1 VVLVVL
7 DNLKVITQEEAMGA
21 IDKYE
26 NLSIHGWA
34 CTTAFVH
41 VEVSLTIDNVFV
53 VKVPANVYRA
63 DLKENKIG
71 GGDYAFEIDIPQ
83 QFQDGDQHTIA
94 IKIHT
99 KDSDLDGFRKE
110 MKIPGKSKGKETM
123 KALGSIDRFGGNKIS
138 GWVGSKNE
146 AVFPYITANGKPCQ
160 IEVHNIERKD
170 VAADLGIPS
179 DVGFVA
185 TLPSTEFSNIEFK
198 LSAISMKGIEDVSTK
213 VISGGCLVPDS
224 IDSIFKA
231 VEISK
236 KKGSVGIVVWEG
248 THNPIGRAQVL
259 YNIIKDKRPSLIITF
274 NIGFSEGA
282 VWEPLVNSD
291 CKVLILPWKER
302 ELYASVLEDVGLSF
316 DLVWI
321 CKPRYPA
328 FVLAKAISHSKTKY
342 ILDLDDNELEMSSSK
357 ASQNKPYGLLSAK
370 MAQGF
375 IEKMPVRSVASKT
388 LLDDFGGTLVRHARK
403 INPVKRA
410 RETDLSK
417 EVRVGFIGT
426 IRPHKGV
433 VEAAKAIKSLNAR
446 NGYNIKFVVGGIYD
460 PASIKSELIQL
471 GCEVH
476 GKIDS
481 ARLNGHLQ
489 NLDLVITGFPDDA
502 ANKEILKYQ
511 ISSKIGDGLSN
522 ERPVLV
528 PEGLSVEDLSNVAG
542 LYLFTSLN
550 FERILEKAITNVTPI
565 VMDQQF
571 SLPFNLK
578 QFESLEKQAL
588 INSPN
593 GQEVFSIADD
603 VTCSS
608 EKRKEH
614 VVLVWKQHDSGL
626 YGRRVDHL
634 ARSLSNQGIGVT
646 CLELISSDQFTR
658 YEKESSRVD
667 SDFRFLVD
675 DFRNKRDGFT
685 KNGISYKTISVDYT
699 QEADDGVRRFLLSGG
714 FYPSDTVVVLFPAV
728 PEWKSIVQDFSGYN
742 IICDVVD
749 NQLAWE
755 KKRPLELLSQYKHL
769 MDISKHVIF
778 NAEDNKKFFD
788 DAGYL
793 KESNV
798 SILPNWYCSP
808 IDKKEAKSNARIIVK
823 DKPKT
828 SLNIAYSGNM
838 NDRFDWDTVSR
849 IAKEIDLPLTV
860 HLIGNCQRS
869 LDKMTQVLDCSAI
882 QYHGPMRELELL
894 RFLDKCDFAI
904 MPHLQDEH
912 SGFMNPMKVNMYKAI
927 ELPCVASSMPGVD
940 FSLPG
945 LYQAASS
952 DDFLLEVESLSKKI
966 LAGNYSCDFGPTL
979 ESKSAKA
986 YCDIVTN
993 LLRN

>member
-1 VVLVVL
+1 ML
-7 DNLKVITQEEAMGA
+7 
-21 IDKYE
+21 
-26 NLSIHGWA
+26 
-34 CTTAFVH
+34 
-41 VEVSLTIDNVFV
+41 
-53 VKVPANVYRA
+53 
-63 DLKENKIG
+63 
-71 GGDYAFEIDIPQ
+71 
-83 QFQDGDQHTIA
+83 
-94 IKIHT
+94 
-99 KDSDLDGFRKE
+99 
-110 MKIPGKSKGKETM
+110 MKILNLMKKKSKPASEAKGH
-123 KALGSIDRFGGNKIS
+123 IDRFVGDKVY
-138 GWVGSKNE
+138 GWVDSPEKD
-146 AVFPYITANGKPCQ
+146 VYPYVTANGRPCLVDEYG
-160 IEVHNIERKD
+160 IDRPD
-170 VAADLGIPS
+170 VFKETQLGPK
-179 DVGFVA
+179 VGFVA
-185 TLPSTEFSNIEFK
+185 TLPSTEFSDIEFK
-198 LSAISMKGIEDVSTK
+198 LSAISMKGIEAVNTK
-213 VISGGCLVPDS
+213 TIRGGCLVPDS
-224 IDSIFKA
+224 IDSIFEA
-231 VEISK
+231 VRISK
-236 KKGSVGIVVWEG
+236 KKDSVGIVVWEG

-259 YNIIKDKRPSLIITF
+259 YNVIKEKRPSLIITF

-291 CKVLILPWKER
+291 CKVLILPWKDR

-328 FVLAKAISHSKTKY
+328 FVLAKSISHAKTKY

-375 IEKMPVRSVASKT
+375 IDKMPVRSVASKT
-388 LLDDFGGTLVRHARK
+388 LQDDFGGTLVRHARK
-403 INPVKRA
+403 INVVKRA
-410 RETDLSK
+410 RVTDLSK

-433 VEAAKAIKSLNAR
+433 VEAAKAIKALNAR
-446 NGYNIKFVVGGIYD
+446 QNYNIKFVVGGIYD
-460 PASIKSELIQL
+460 PASIRSELIEL

-481 ARLNGHLQ
+481 SRLDGHLQ

-502 ANKEILKYQ
+502 ANKEILRYQ

-528 PEGLSVEDLSNVAG
+528 PEGRSVEDLTNVAG

-550 FERILEKAITNVTPI
+550 FERMLEKAITNLAPI

-571 SLPFNLK
+571 TLPFNLE
-578 QFESLEKQAL
+578 QFENLEKQAL
-588 INSPN
+588 ISSPS
-593 GQEVFSIADD
+593 GSEVFSVSDSITGTSD
-603 VTCSS
+603 
-608 EKRKEH
+608 KRKKH

-646 CLELISSDQFTR
+646 CLELISNEQFSR
-658 YEKESSRVD
+658 YENESSRID

-685 KNGISYKTISVDYT
+685 ENGISYKTISVDYT
-699 QEADDGVRRFLLSGG
+699 QKAEDGVRRFLLSSG
-714 FYPSDTVVVLFPAV
+714 FYPTNTVVVLFPAV
-728 PEWKSIVQDFSGYN
+728 PEWKSIIQDFSGYN
-742 IICDVVD
+742 VICDVVD

-798 SILPNWYCSP
+798 SVLPNWYCSP
-808 IDKKEAKSNARIIVK
+808 TDNDTAKPRAKIKLKV
-823 DKPKT
+823 KPKAKPKAY
-828 SLNIAYSGNM
+828 LNIAYSGNM

-869 LDKMTQVLDCSAI
+869 LDKMTLVLDNSAI

-894 RFLDKCDFAI
+894 RFLDRCDFAI

-945 LYQAASS
+945 LYQAKNS
-952 DDFLLEVESLSKKI
+952 DDFLLEVERLSKEI
-966 LAGNYSCDFGPTL
+966 LAGDYSCDFG
-979 ESKSAKA
+979 SVSASENAEA
-986 YCDIVTN
+986 YCKIVTS
-993 LLRN
+993 LFKD

>member
-1 VVLVVL
+1 MNIL
-7 DNLKVITQEEAMGA
+7 NLKRKKA
-21 IDKYE
+21 KP
-26 NLSIHGWA
+26 
-34 CTTAFVH
+34 
-41 VEVSLTIDNVFV
+41 
-53 VKVPANVYRA
+53 VK
-63 DLKENKIG
+63 
-71 GGDYAFEIDIPQ
+71 
-83 QFQDGDQHTIA
+83 
-94 IKIHT
+94 
-99 KDSDLDGFRKE
+99 S
-110 MKIPGKSKGKETM
+110 SKGH
-123 KALGSIDRFGGNKIS
+123 IDRFVGDKVY
-138 GWVGSKNE
+138 GWVASSE
-146 AVFPYITANGKPCQ
+146 SSVYPYITANGKPCQ
-160 IEVHNIERKD
+160 VDQYGIDRPD
-170 VAADLGIPS
+170 VYEETGLDQRS
-179 DVGFVA
+179 GFVA
-185 TLPSTEFSNIEFK
+185 TLPSTEFSDIEFK
-198 LSAISMKGIEDVSTK
+198 LSAISMKGIEAVSTK
-213 VISGGCLVPDS
+213 VIRGGCLAPDS

-236 KKGSVGIVVWEG
+236 RKDSVGIVVWEG

-259 YNIIKDKRPSLIITF
+259 YNVIKEKRPSLIITF

-302 ELYASVLEDVGLSF
+302 ELYASVLEDIGLSF

-357 ASQNKPYGLLSAK
+357 ASKNKPYGLLSAK

-375 IEKMPVRSVASKT
+375 IDKMPVRSVASKT

-403 INPVKRA
+403 INVVKRS

-433 VEAAKAIKSLNAR
+433 VEAAKAIKALNSR
-446 NGYNIKFVVGGIYD
+446 QNYNIKFVVGGIYD
-460 PASIKSELIQL
+460 PTSIRGELIEL

-528 PEGLSVEDLSNVAG
+528 PEGRSVEDLADIPGV
-542 LYLFTSLN
+542 YLFNSLN
-550 FERILEKAITNVTPI
+550 FERMLEKAIRNALPI

-571 SLPFNLK
+571 TLPFNLE
-578 QFESLEKQAL
+578 QFEKLEKEAL
-588 INSPN
+588 LNSPS
-593 GQEVFSIADD
+593 GSEVF
-603 VTCSS
+603 TRS
-608 EKRKEH
+608 EIKLNTPREH
-614 VVLVWKQHDSGL
+614 KKQAVLVWKQHDSGL

-634 ARSLSNQGIGVT
+634 ARSLSNQGIDVT
-646 CLELISSDQFTR
+646 CLELISNEQFSR

-667 SDFRFLVD
+667 SDFRFLID

-685 KNGISYKTISVDYT
+685 ENGINYKTIAVDYT
-699 QEADDGVRRFLLSGG
+699 QNAEDGVRRFLLSRGL
-714 FYPSDTVVVLFPAV
+714 YPTNTVVVLFPAV
-728 PEWKSIVQDFSGYN
+728 PEWKSIIQDFSGYN
-742 IICDVVD
+742 VICDVVD

-769 MDISKHVIF
+769 MDISKHIVF
-778 NAEDNKKFFD
+778 NAEDNKNFFD

-798 SILPNWYCSP
+798 SVLPNWYCSP
-808 IDKKEAKSNARIIVK
+808 RDNNSSKPRARIKLKV
-823 DKPKT
+823 KPKT
-828 SLNIAYSGNM
+828 KPKASLNIAYSGNM

-849 IAKEIDLPLTV
+849 IAKEINLPLTV

-869 LDKMTQVLDCSAI
+869 LDKMILVLDNPKV

-894 RFLDKCDFAI
+894 KFLDQCDLAI

-940 FSLPG
+940 FTQPG
-945 LYQAASS
+945 LYQAKNS
-952 DDFLLEVESLSKKI
+952 DDFLLEVEGLSKKI
-966 LAGNYSCDFGPTL
+966 LAGEYLCDFGSAS
-979 ESKSAKA
+979 ESKSAKV
-986 YCDIVTN
+986 YCDIVTT
-993 LLRN
+993 LLKR

>member
-1 VVLVVL
+1 MFI
-7 DNLKVITQEEAMGA
+7 NNSKATSQESAIGA
-21 IDKYE
+21 IDKCE

-34 CTTAFVH
+34 CTADLAH
-41 VEVSLTIDNVFV
+41 VEVSLVIDDVFV
-53 VKVPANVYRA
+53 VRVPADIYRV
-63 DLKENKIG
+63 DLKESKIG
-71 GGDYAFEIDIPQ
+71 GGDYAFEIDIPH
-83 QFQDGDQHTIA
+83 QFQDGALHTITIKTHTKKSDLNEFSKE
-94 IKIHT
+94 IKIPA
-99 KDSDLDGFRKE
+99 RIKE
-110 MKIPGKSKGKETM
+110 KEFMNTF
-123 KALGSIDRFGGNKIS
+123 GSIDRFVGNQIS

-146 AVFPYITANGKPCQ
+146 TVFPYITANGKPCQ
-160 IEVHNIERKD
+160 IEMHNIERKD

-185 TLPSTEFSNIEFK
+185 TLPSTDFSDIEFK

-213 VISGGCLVPDS
+213 VIRGGCLVPDS
-224 IDSIFKA
+224 INSIFEA
-231 VEISK
+231 VKISK
-236 KKGSVGIVVWEG
+236 KKDSVGIVVWEG

-259 YNIIKDKRPSLIITF
+259 YNVIKDKRPSLIITF

-282 VWEPLVNSD
+282 VWEPLLNSD

-302 ELYASVLEDVGLSF
+302 ELYTSVLKDVGLSF

-328 FVLAKAISHSKTKY
+328 FVLAKAISHAKTKY

-375 IEKMPVRSVASKT
+375 IEKISTRSVASKT

-403 INPVKRA
+403 KNPVKRK

-417 EVRVGFIGT
+417 NIRVGFIGT

-433 VEAAKAIKSLNAR
+433 VEAAKAIKSLNSR
-446 NGYNIKFVVGGIYD
+446 NGYNITFVVGGIYD
-460 PASIKSELIQL
+460 PASIRSELIEL

-489 NLDLVITGFPDDA
+489 NLDLVITGFPDDM
-502 ANKEILKYQ
+502 ANKEILRYQ
-511 ISSKIGDGLSN
+511 ISSKIGDALSN

-528 PEGLSVEDLSNVAG
+528 PQGKSVADLTNVAG
-542 LYLFTSLN
+542 LYLFDSIN
-550 FERILEKAITNVTPI
+550 FERILEKAITNVKPI
-565 VMDQQF
+565 VMDEQF
-571 SLPFNLK
+571 TLPFNLS
-578 QFESLEKQAL
+578 QFESLEKEAL
-588 INSPN
+588 ANGINGS
-593 GQEVFSIADD
+593 EIFSISNDPAN
-603 VTCSS
+603 TT
-608 EKRKEH
+608 EPHKEH

-634 ARSLSNQGIGVT
+634 ARSLSNKGLGVT
-646 CLELISSDQFTR
+646 CLELISSEQFTR
-658 YEKESSRVD
+658 YEKESPRID

-685 KNGISYKTISVDYT
+685 EHGISYKTISVDYT
-699 QEADDGVRRFLLSGG
+699 QKAEDGVKRFLLDGG
-714 FYPSDTVVVLFPAV
+714 FYPSNAVVVLFPAV
-728 PEWKSIVQDFSGYN
+728 PEWKSIVKNLSGYSV
-742 IICDVVD
+742 ICDVVD

-769 MDISKHVIF
+769 IDISKHVVF

-793 KESNV
+793 KTSNV
-798 SILPNWYCSP
+798 SVLPNWYCSP
-808 IDKKEAKSNARIIVK
+808 GTNDVVKPRAKIKV
-823 DKPKT
+823 KPKS

-869 LDKMTQVLDCSAI
+869 LDKMTHILDHSAI

-894 RFLDKCDFAI
+894 KFLDRCDFAI

-927 ELPCVASSMPGVD
+927 ELPCVATSMPGVD
-940 FSLPG
+940 FSQPG
-945 LYQAASS
+945 LYQAKSS
-952 DDFLLEVESLSKKI
+952 DDFLLEVEALSKKI
-966 LAGNYSCDFGPTL
+966 LAGDYSCDFGVASVS
-979 ESKSAKA
+979 ESAEA
-986 YCDIVTN
+986 YCKIVTD